1 MTDSLNIP
9 ILKMTALAGLIL
21 AAAGLSGCASAG
33 DGDQARLPSSAGEC
47 VFVRTLSN
55 WRAIDRESLVI
66 YAPSRNHPYKVDLL
80 FPCHGLRFAETIA
93 FTSRDQQLCDFRS
106 EAIIVDGQR
115 CPIGRIEP
123 ITVEEAKA
131 LTSRKKNEDEGDEE
145 ENAGE
150 AGS

>member
-1 MTDSLNIP
+1 MIHKW
-9 ILKMTALAGLIL
+9 KMPALAL
-21 AAAGLSGCASAG
+21 AALMAAGATLTGCASTE
-33 DGDQARLPSSAGEC
+33 DGERARLPASTGEC
-47 VFVRTLSN
+47 VFIRTLDS

-80 FPCHGLRFAETIA
+80 IPCQGLRFAETIA
-93 FTSRDQQLCDFRS
+93 FTSRDNRLCDFRR

-131 LTSRKKNEDEGDEE
+131 LTSRKKNSEDKAQESDDEK
-145 ENAGE
+145 
-150 AGS
+150 